1 MNSVT
6 PRTKKRPG
14 NNSGSNKAAAIHA
27 AFLLGELWHTYCM
40 HMILRF
46 LGTAAAVYLTVY
58 LVPGITIS
66 GGWVT
71 ALLVAL
77 VWSVITM
84 VIRPVLSILTL
95 PITIVTLGLFSFIL
109 NAVLFWAMTL
119 IVPGF
124 EVAGFVPALI
134 GAVVLSLINWLIS
147 KVV

>member
-1 MNSVT
+1 M
-6 PRTKKRPG
+6 K
-14 NNSGSNKAAAIHA
+14 
-27 AFLLGELWHTYCM
+27 
-40 HMILRF
+40 MILRF

-66 GGWVT
+66 GGWT
-71 ALLVAL
+71 TTLLVAL

-95 PITIVTLGLFSFIL
+95 PITIITLGLFAFIL

-124 EVAGFVPALI
+124 EVAGFLPALI
-134 GAVVLSLINWLIS
+134 GAVVLSIINWLIS
-147 KVV
+147 KVF